1 MISRRDLYAFGEPF
15 GNSST
20 RKKLFGRVYGGGGD
34 GDGGGGDSG
43 STGTG
48 LNPGKSQ
55 AGGWSTGL
63 GNTGLGPGNTSGATG
78 PGLGV
83 GPGNSSNGY
92 GLGGLG
98 STSPGLGS
106 TGVGVGTGS
115 NFGYGFGD
123 SSDTSAPGGPSAGFS
138 GYGLSDSFSPDYG
151 LSLADAFSTPSPTS
165 YSLTSMTPTA
175 QEAMSQMA
183 KEDVSETAWEKLKK
197 NPVAQVAM
205 TVASIANPAIGLALG
220 LTDAA
225 ANKDYGRLAAGI
237 AGVAGVPG
245 IGQAAIGIGTNAALG
260 KNVAGQLGSTMG
272 GMVGSNIGAGFGPLG
287 AQVGGRVGSAV
298 GGKAASGGFG
308 TSGSTGGFGGTG
320 NGGGMGFVENPQQ
333 ASLDWGQLAAGL
345 GGMYMANRQAGDA
358 GAAASGIQS
367 GVNQQLSDMFGP
379 NSAYAQQLRKELE
392 RKDAASGRRSQY
404 GAREVELQAKLAQMQ
419 AQYAPSLMN
428 SMVGQQ
434 QAALLAEQQRR
445 AKQQMMFNT
454 AMKLGQSTGLFDS
467 LGNMFSGN
475 SGSTYALTNSSSY
488 YNDGGGLYDLYS
500 GGPNYGLSPTAD
512 SGLGLSAN
520 IGDWTW

>member
-1 MISRRDLYAFGEPF
+1 MIVHSKHNGFVKGVRRAFWE
-15 GNSST
+15 
-20 RKKLFGRVYGGGGD
+20 
-34 GDGGGGDSG
+34 GDGGGFGGGGMGSSGDGPGSGGGFGGGGFGGGYGSGGMGDSSGGFGGG
-43 STGTG
+43 SSGGGLSAGGYSGTG
-48 LNPGKSQ
+48 
-55 AGGWSTGL
+55 
-63 GNTGLGPGNTSGATG
+63 
-78 PGLGV
+78 
-83 GPGNSSNGY
+83 GY
-92 GLGGLG
+92 GLGDGLG
-98 STSPGLGS
+98 GMGGTGLGAGGYGPS
-106 TGVGVGTGS
+106 GGYGLGDGLGGMGGLGLGAGMSAGGTGG
-115 NFGYGFGD
+115 FGYGLTD
-123 SSDTSAPGGPSAGFS
+123 SSTLGYGFS
-138 GYGLSDSFSPDYG
+138 TPGFSADYG

-225 ANKDYGRLAAGI
+225 ANKDFGRLAAGI

-272 GMVGSNIGAGFGPLG
+272 GMVGSNIGADFGPLG

-298 GGKAASGGFG
+298 GGRAASGGFG

-320 NGGGMGFVENPQQ
+320 NGGGM
-333 ASLDWGQLAAGL
+333 DWGQLAAGL

-434 QAALLAEQQRR
+434 QAALQAEQQRR

-475 SGSTYALTNSSSY
+475 SGSAYALTNPSSY
-488 YNDGGGLYDLYS
+488 YNDSGGLYDLYS
-500 GGPNYGLSPTAD
+500 GGPSYGLSPTAD
-512 SGLGLSAN
+512 PGLGLSAN